1 MRDILLLA
9 AVLAVAYL
17 FAAIPWGLLIGR
29 LKGIDIREHGSGNIG
44 ATNVRRVLGK
54 KWGRLCFLLDF
65 LKGLLPILAVQYL
78 IRKEMIT
85 DPWQLTEALTALVC
99 VLGHIASVYIKFQG
113 GRGIS
118 TTFGIML
125 ALAPW
130 SLVLAALIWG
140 GVFYTSRYVSLASI
154 AATGMLPFLALV
166 LSLTDIQKLTL
177 PVMLL
182 LFVLALLT
190 VYKHR
195 SNIQRLRDGTENRF
209 ARSSDAGEQ
218 KS

>member
-1 MRDILLLA
+1 MQNWLFLI
-9 AVLAVAYL
+9 AVIVGAYL

-29 LKGIDIREHGSGNIG
+29 LKGIDIRQHGSGNIG

-54 KWGRLCFLLDF
+54 GWGRLCFALDF
-65 LKGLLPILAVQYL
+65 LKGLLPLLAVQY
-78 IRKEMIT
+78 MIKKGILV
-85 DPWQLTEALTALVC
+85 DPWQIAEALTALAC
-99 VLGHIASVYIKFQG
+99 VTGHIASVYIRFQG

-130 SLVLAALIWG
+130 SLVLALLLWVA
-140 GVFYTSRYVSLASI
+140 VFYTTRYVSLASI
-154 AATGMLPFLALV
+154 AATGLLPVIALV
-166 LSLTDIQKLTL
+166 LSLTGIQKLTW
-177 PVMLL
+177 PVMGL
-182 LFVLALLT
+182 LFILAFLT

-209 ARSSDAGEQ
+209 ARSSNSGEQ